1 MEDQNL
7 EQPKNKKIK
16 FIIWFVI
23 LLFGVITIVNLS
35 LFGWYKLTQYLNTK
49 KVQQLAKELQ
59 KQQEEQYQK
68 VISDTYGGKTPQE
81 TLKMYIDAVEK
92 GDYELASKYFIEG
105 KREKELKSFEGAT
118 PEFIKKY
125 TSLLNEALNSN
136 NGYFSPEQIPGA
148 KEFYIDNPIYIRMVL
163 YPNGIW
169 KIIEI

>member
-7 EQPKNKKIK
+7 EQPKSKKIK

-23 LLFGVITIVNLS
+23 LLFGVMTVVNLA
-35 LFGWYKLTQYLNTK
+35 LFGWYKFTQYINTK
-49 KVQQLAKELQ
+49 KVQQLAEELKKE
-59 KQQEEQYQK
+59 EEEKYQRLMA
-68 VISDTYGGKTPQE
+68 DTYGGKTPQE
-81 TLKMYIDAVEK
+81 TLKMYIDAVQK
-92 GDYELASKYFIEG
+92 GDYELASKYFIES

-125 TSLLNEALNSN
+125 ISLLNEALKNPGNYSFDKE
-136 NGYFSPEQIPGA
+136 YFT
-148 KEFYIDNPIYIRMVL
+148 IDKPIGVRMVL